1 MSINNRNPRAAPVR
15 NIGETGSGSNSRE
28 VPDWGCPMRTD
39 LDEVA
44 WDPRVSGV
52 AGERRR
58 IARPFGRLAARC
70 AEAECGG
77 IAASASSSCQANESR
92 NAQR

>member
-52 AGERRR
+52 AGERRAVSR
-58 IARPFGRLAARC
+58 DQSAAWRRGAPRPNAA
-70 AEAECGG
+70 A
-77 IAASASSSCQANESR
+77 
-92 NAQR
+92 